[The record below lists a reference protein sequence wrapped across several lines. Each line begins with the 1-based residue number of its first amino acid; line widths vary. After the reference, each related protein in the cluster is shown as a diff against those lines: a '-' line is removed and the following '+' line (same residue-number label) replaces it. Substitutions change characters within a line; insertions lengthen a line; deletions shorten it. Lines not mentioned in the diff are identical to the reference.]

1 VVTYLIRRLIQA
13 VFILL
18 ILTFVVFGVIRL
30 VPGDPLL
37 FFLNASDLE
46 ALTPEAL
53 DQARHEL
60 RLDRNIIVQYGLWLG
75 DICQGE
81 WGQSLHFKAD
91 VLMLI
96 GQRMPITIHLG
107 IFAFIFSAVIG
118 ISLGIIA
125 AVRRGRWEDTVATLA
140 ANTAITI
147 PIFWLGIIMILVF
160 GVQLKILPIAGYTS
174 PFDDF
179 WLSTKKLIMPVIC
192 LMIGSMGSN
201 ARLTRTSMLEVIRQ
215 DYIRTAWSKGLRERA
230 IIVKHAL
237 KNSLIPVVTV
247 MGLQVRFIFGGA
259 VLIEQVF
266 AIPGMGRLLVD
277 ATFGSDYLLVQGAVL
292 VIGVIV
298 VLTNLIVDISYGWL
312 DPRVR
317 FN

>member
-1 VVTYLIRRLIQA
+1 M
-13 VFILL
+13 
-18 ILTFVVFGVIRL
+18 RL

-37 FFLNASDLE
+37 MYLNATDIE
-46 ALTPEAL
+46 ALSPEAL
-53 DQARHEL
+53 EQARHEL
-60 RLDRNIIVQYGLWLG
+60 GLDRNLIVQYGIWLG
-75 DICQGE
+75 NVLQGD
-81 WGQSLHFKAD
+81 WGLSFHYKVSVLSL
-91 VLMLI
+91 I
-96 GQRMPITIHLG
+96 SQRMPVTIHLG
-107 IFAFIFSAVIG
+107 IVAFFFSSIIG

-125 AVRRGRWEDTVATLA
+125 AVRRGRWADTVATLA

-147 PIFWLGIIMILVF
+147 PIFWLGIILILIF
-160 GVQLKILPIAGYTS
+160 GVQFGILPIAGYTS

-179 WLSTKKLIMPVIC
+179 WLSTKQLVMPVIC

-230 IIVKHAL
+230 IIAKHAL

-277 ATFGSDYLLVQGAVL
+277 ATFGKDYLVVQGAVL
-292 VIGVIV
+292 VIGIIV
-298 VLTNLIVDISYGWL
+298 VLTNLLVDISYGWL

-317 FN
+317 YE